1 MTEPV
6 ARLLKT
12 GYADKGLLEQELITM
27 ARRPLHERVFANYYA
42 NPGSRIDP
50 EKLPI
55 SRYFKRIARTEDA
68 SMTPISAWYEVLE
81 GCTAEGMMTIP
92 VMQPDMTAILITG
105 DSARNKIQIMPGGG
119 YSTIKIELP
128 SNWDDL
134 MHEAGY

>member
-50 EKLPI
+50 EKFPI
-55 SRYFKRIARTEDA
+55 SRYSKRIARTEDA
-68 SMTPISAWYEVLE
+68 SMTPVPAWYEVPE